1 MKKILT
7 ILAATATMFA
17 FGAANLDTTISQG
30 ADFEAFTAGNAFS
43 AGLNDSAQ
51 PSAPFYW
58 YTADTDAANII
69 SNYTGSGT
77 DVPIASRPEKFA
89 DDVNSKY
96 LQVETTGKL
105 YRTVKNNGGSD
116 DFTTNV
122 TATYAH
128 SLTEAPIYLDTL
140 VKFTAADSVFGDDAL
155 ADGDKIAIE
164 YVEHESEGEGD
175 DTVTNFVIRAGFV
188 TGTGASATVVQT
200 NYFVAPPS
208 NFDKDAW
215 HRLTVRTISDV
226 GDGTIGFVIYLDQAL
241 LKYSADVAAGDAAF
255 VGGLNN
261 DVSSKFY
268 NDEDAAVGHALFPSV
283 VRTGAAKT
291 TISAAAFS
299 GNGSLDD
306 VVFTT
311 TKPEFIQET
320 ALVTVRWD
328 TNKITA
334 VTLNS
339 TGLTQAQWEVG
350 EIAITPVNNSVV
362 FSVTYA
368 EGYELGT
375 CSVTP
380 ATSGGWDGA
389 NAFTNLKAGA
399 VCDIGAIFPYFQV
412 GNKYYENV
420 ADAIA
425 AALVKEGANYGT
437 LKLVADYAG
446 DIELSDSGNIIIDLA
461 GKTITGT
468 EYGINNGAANL
479 IITNSTAEIGHV
491 TGGSGAV
498 IIGGGTT
505 TIYGGSFDAAIAI
518 DSESFGLTLFGGK
531 FLNCPEVLDD
541 PSFYLNSFVDGSVT
555 ATAIANKYFQVGGGD
570 TPQPTTYALTLTVPA
585 NVSVTYKIGDGE
597 ATAYTEAV
605 NVASNATVTIT
616 AAPAENYT
624 YTNVELGQ
632 GWTLSEG
639 NAVYTIAAME
649 AVTAVTV
656 PTPDSAVI
664 GTYQVTVIP
673 TNNTSYAVTG
683 AASNEGDV
691 YTVATGHSIT
701 ITATPDSNYEY
712 ATTPDGWTAG
722 ENGVIT
728 KEISEAGTVEIP
740 GPTEKS
746 GKTYPSYITDATAQ
760 GKYDAWATA
769 NNISATD
776 FPDTGNAYQDAYLLN
791 CAPDAAVVAAEK
803 AAFKFTSISYDTTQ
817 SKWVTTTTVKN
828 TSEADYNGTVV
839 VKQYSDVGCTTES
852 STGTFFKAFLQ

>member
-17 FGAANLDTTISQG
+17 FGAGNLDTTISHG

-58 YTADTDAANII
+58 YTADADAANII

-128 SLTEAPIYLDTL
+128 SLADAPIYLDTL

-155 ADGDKIAIE
+155 ENGDKIAIE
-164 YVEHESEGEGD
+164 YVEHESEGPGD
-175 DTVTNFVIRAGFV
+175 DTVTNFVVRAGYV
-188 TGTGASATVVQT
+188 TGSGNGATVVQT

-350 EIAITPVNNSVV
+350 EIAIPPVNDSVV
-362 FSVTYA
+362 FSVTLA
-368 EGYELGT
+368 ADCVMGTSTVSDGYGN
-375 CSVTP
+375 
-380 ATSGGWDGA
+380 WDGYTT
-389 NAFTNLKAGA
+389 FENLKAGA
-399 VCDIGAIFPYFQV
+399 ICNIVALKPICQV
-412 GNKYYENV
+412 NNTYYENL
-420 ADAIA
+420 DEAIA
-425 AALVKEGANYGT
+425 AAQEGTAQSPAT
-437 LKLVADYAG
+437 LKLLADCDKA
-446 DIELSDSGNIIIDLA
+446 LSFTTGYIVLDLA
-461 GKTITGT
+461 GHDLQATSAEDIFTIANMG
-468 EYGINNGAANL
+468 ANL
-479 IITNSTAEIGHV
+479 VITNSGAEASV
-491 TGGSGAV
+491 KLPTGPDAAGLMYLSEL
-498 IIGGGTT
+498 GGFT
-505 TIYGGSFDAAIAI
+505 TIQAGTFEGYIYCYINETEKEPADMLR
-518 DSESFGLTLFGGK
+518 LTGGK
-531 FLNCPEVLDD
+531 FLDQMYDESD
-541 PSFYLNSFVDGSVT
+541 PQPFYLASCVAAGLKTTYRGSNYFEVGEGGEGPQVTTYELTIPVVKVDDVT
-555 ATAIANKYFQVGGGD
+555 AATATVTAGGVAVADLTAIPSGTVVTVTWTAEEGYKITAGETEEITMSENKTAAV
-570 TPQPTTYALTLTVPA
+570 PTVAAITYATLTITQVA
-585 NVSVTYKIGDGE
+585 NCTIVV
-597 ATAYTEAV
+597 
-605 NVASNATVTIT
+605 SNATAEVASGTKFDVADTVQLTVYRAPADGYVLDNCAATETIT
-616 AAPAENYT
+616 MDQDQT
-624 YTNVELGQ
+624 
-632 GWTLSEG
+632 
-639 NAVYTIAAME
+639 
-649 AVTAVTV
+649 VTAAVKV
-656 PTPDSAVI
+656 SGGYPTYI
-664 GTYQVTVIP
+664 
-673 TNNTSYAVTG
+673 
-683 AASNEGDV
+683 
-691 YTVATGHSIT
+691 
-701 ITATPDSNYEY
+701 
-712 ATTPDGWTAG
+712 
-722 ENGVIT
+722 EN
-728 KEISEAGTVEIP
+728 
-740 GPTEKS
+740 
-746 GKTYPSYITDATAQ
+746 ITDPATKAAYEA
-760 GKYDAWATA
+760 KYDIWKATYGA
-769 NNISATD
+769 
-776 FPDTGNAYQDAYLLN
+776 DTESAYQDAFLLN
-791 CAPDAAVVAAEK
+791 CSTDAAVVAAEK
-803 AAFKFTSISYDTTQ
+803 AAFKFTSISYDTTE
-817 SKWVTTTTVKN
+817 SKWVTTTTTQN
-828 TSEADYNGTVV
+828 TNGANYNGTVV
-839 VKQYSDVGCTTES
+839 VTRYSDVGCTTASE
-852 STGTFFKAFLQ
+852 TGNFFKAELK